1 MTFTDSLVQE
11 YEPTILSLLCQY
23 IAKAKCFKYT
33 ILFNPCDRLEGS
45 WYTFILQMNKPRLTE
60 IKQLA

>member
-1 MTFTDSLVQE
+1 MSVH
-11 YEPTILSLLCQY
+11 
-23 IAKAKCFKYT
+23 AKAKCFKYA